1 MANTDTLQMKEAII
15 ASIDNPTE
23 LERIYRNN
31 KTGFTQAFESVY
43 PDIRENAVAQVW
55 HERLYYKQDE
65 ISWGKKNELL
75 FVVVTALT
83 AGLLARYRKYYQL
96 MRSVFIPATSH
107 SWFFLF

>member
-23 LERIYRNN
+23 LERIYRIN

-43 PDIRENAVAQVW
+43 PDIRENAIAQAW
-55 HERLYYKQDE
+55 P
-65 ISWGKKNELL
+65 N
-75 FVVVTALT
+75 
-83 AGLLARYRKYYQL
+83 YRKYFQL
-96 MRSVFIPATSH
+96 MKSVFIPATSH